1 MGREW
6 DTHGIGI
13 GVAWRGVAW
22 RNFLARRSD
31 KMANDIRQEENTS
44 STQFSTA
51 LDPGL
56 LAELTRSLLP
66 YLGPYSIT
74 TVKRAART
82 TTNPTELVR
91 QIAGHV
97 DDVAKR
103 ESFMKAAMRILSEH
117 SSPAVV
123 APVVLPMALPAAPSA
138 TPSAT
143 TADGRPPSPMTPG
156 LLQRG
161 GAALAPIIGPLAGV
175 LVSRY
180 ASASSNSREFFERLA
195 AHLRTPE
202 ERDSFFMSVRT
213 GNGTWRS

>member
-1 MGREW
+1 M
-6 DTHGIGI
+6 
-13 GVAWRGVAW
+13 AW

-44 STQFSTA
+44 STQFSAA

-117 SSPAVV
+117 SGPAVA
-123 APVVLPMALPAAPSA
+123 APAALPAAPLA
-138 TPSAT
+138 TPSTT
-143 TADGRPPSPMTPG
+143 TAGGRPPSPMTPE

-161 GAALAPIIGPLAGV
+161 EAALAPIIGPLAGV

-180 ASASSNSREFFERLA
+180 ASASPNSREFFERLA